1 MIIDPETLDANAAY
15 KLLVGS
21 VIPRPIA
28 WVSTLAADGVG
39 NLSAFSF
46 FTVVGRKPPKVS
58 LTLLTKSDGV
68 TLQDTFINIRDTAE
82 FVVHVAT
89 LPQIAALHRS
99 AFEFEPDEDEFD
111 LVGLDKVPSEVVKPP
126 RIMDAPIA
134 FECVLDRVASS
145 ADGQTNVVWG
155 RIVRFH
161 IRDELYLPGGRIDTA
176 ALHTVGRV
184 AGEYTLVT
192 NAFMPPL
199 DPDALAGQLGRRAQR
214 LDMRSH
220 DSSIDTGARS
230 PSGPEKD

>member
-68 TLQDTFINIRDTAE
+68 TLQDTFINI
-82 FVVHVAT
+82 
-89 LPQIAALHRS
+89 RS